1 MDAVFGSSQKTP
13 STPQAVPVQNGWA
26 VVQVTDVKPAATPT
40 FEEAKPQ
47 IAQQLKREKAMSEL
61 ENKVKELSDKARAQ
75 HNLRAAAKA
84 VGATVK
90 TSDFVKPG
98 DQVPEIGQIAGPTEV
113 VFTMKPG
120 DISGPIPAG
129 NNGVVIALTDRKE
142 PAPAEFEQQKDQIR
156 QSVLQRKRS
165 EAIQIYVTNLRDK
178 MQKDGKIRMN
188 DKELQRLSAA
198 TAGS

>member
-1 MDAVFGSSQKTP
+1 
-13 STPQAVPVQNGWA
+13 
-26 VVQVTDVKPAATPT
+26 
-40 FEEAKPQ
+40 
-47 IAQQLKREKAMSEL
+47 
-61 ENKVKELSDKARAQ
+61 
-75 HNLRAAAKA
+75 
-84 VGATVK
+84 
-90 TSDFVKPG
+90 G

-178 MQKDGKIRMN
+178 MQKDGKIRIN
-188 DKELQRLSAA
+188 DRTPTSFCGNCRKLAKRFGHL
-198 TAGS
+198 TGSGK